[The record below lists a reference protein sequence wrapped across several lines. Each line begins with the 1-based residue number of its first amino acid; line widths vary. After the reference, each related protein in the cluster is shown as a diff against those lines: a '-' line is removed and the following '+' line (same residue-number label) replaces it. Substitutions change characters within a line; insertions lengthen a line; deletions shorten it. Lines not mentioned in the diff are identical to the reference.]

1 MLTVPRVEFERS
13 SYQDAVFP
21 DDTVSAATVPVCLV
35 YNDTGS
41 EVYGQFDVVVELTK
55 IGSVIPVLLLVTAY
69 MYIRLQ
75 LYMHVR
81 KFGDLYK

>member
-1 MLTVPRVEFERS
+1 MYLYTCTLYMLTVPRVEFERS

-21 DDTVSAATVPVCLV
+21 DDTVPAATVPVCLV

-75 LYMHVR
+75 L
-81 KFGDLYK
+81 